1 MIGNRLSRMARGL
14 ALFGSLALSGC
25 VVATDLINPSLLTSL
40 GFDPQTVVP
49 PQGKVVVAFQNSTN
63 FNAAFASA
71 YLKTDFGVNAQV
83 NLVTAG
89 DVGPGETRNAVLDCP
104 VAIISPAPD
113 IDNLGAT
120 QDGILAVVANG
131 TEVAEV
137 AYLGQPMLNGRDFEC
152 GDVILIQLIAVGDG
166 FAVQV
171 QLLPG
176 R

>member
-1 MIGNRLSRMARGL
+1 MIGYRISRLARGL
-14 ALFGSLALSGC
+14 ALCGLFALAGC

-63 FNAAFASA
+63 FTAAFASA

-83 NLVTAG
+83 NLVTAA
-89 DVGPGETRNAVLDCP
+89 DVGPGETRNAVIDCP
-104 VAIISPAPD
+104 VAVISPAPD
-113 IDNLGAT
+113 IDPLGEI
-120 QDGILAVVANG
+120 QDGILALVATD

-137 AYLGQPMLNGRDFEC
+137 AYAGQPMLNGRDFEC
-152 GDVILIQLIAVGDG
+152 GDVVLIQLVQVGDG
-166 FAVQV
+166 FGVQV